1 MVSEIENYSVFVE
14 LGVWKGHSISFLADA
29 LRNKNKKIYAVD
41 IFEDWDKN
49 KDVQEEVKH
58 ISEIYNTVLKKTNT
72 RHLITDIKSISW
84 EAANLF
90 EDNSVDFVFIDAD
103 HSYESVK
110 KDIKNWLPK
119 IKKNGI
125 IAGHDFHAES
135 VSSAVNELI
144 ADVQTAKGSVWY
156 KKIY

>member
-1 MVSEIENYSVFVE
+1 LESDNIVGGISRTVNHNGNRIDIGGHRFFSKSNWVMSWWADFLPIVTDSADTIVNLKYRGSSRDGVE
-14 LGVWKGHSISFLADA
+14 
-29 LRNKNKKIYAVD
+29 
-41 IFEDWDKN
+41 
-49 KDVQEEVKH
+49 
-58 ISEIYNTVLKKTNT
+58 
-72 RHLITDIKSISW
+72 ITDIKSISW